1 MQSPKH
7 ESRTLVILHSSMS
20 VANTQIKIIDSPIVE
35 QALLRN
41 FCLVIYGTRVLTLA
55 SVGDVRVAL
64 VALVAVTCKASIL
77 LLAVAVLTPA
87 KAFGHVP
94 RALPR
99 AAGTGRHREAF
110 LYHPP

>member
-20 VANTQIKIIDSPIVE
+20 VANTQITIIE